1 MQEQTSQENMRNSAE
16 MGNMYFEVRVDTKGS
31 GNKKS
36 ESYRQESNMS
46 RTQGSQNSQS
56 AEYPEKL
63 PKLNQS
69 SKTRNA
75 VGTVFK

>member
-1 MQEQTSQENMRNSAE
+1 MRNSTE
-16 MGNMYFEVRVDTKGS
+16 IGDMYVEVRVDTKAS

-36 ESYRQESNMS
+36 ESHRHESNMS
-46 RTQGSQNSQS
+46 RTQGSQNSYS
-56 AEYPEKL
+56 ADYPEKL